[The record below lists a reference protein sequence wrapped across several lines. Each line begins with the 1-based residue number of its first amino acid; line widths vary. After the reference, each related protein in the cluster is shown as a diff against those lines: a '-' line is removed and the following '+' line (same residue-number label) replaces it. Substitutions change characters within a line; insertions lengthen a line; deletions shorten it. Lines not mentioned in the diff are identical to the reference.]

1 MAELPNLTTIQLA
14 RDENVQNG
22 TVTYRLLLYRNKQ
35 GIEKFHRPEHEALG
49 QFGSLD
55 KCFQE
60 LLRGK
65 LPSTACYLRMGRR

>member
-35 GIEKFHRPEHEALG
+35 GIEKFHRPEH
-49 QFGSLD
+49 
-55 KCFQE
+55 
-60 LLRGK
+60 
-65 LPSTACYLRMGRR
+65 